1 MSIVLD
7 GTVGIQRTYD
17 GSITNVIWFLY
28 GLPVTDSEPRN
39 AVFLSESF
47 GPGSPQMLSFEY
59 DGEEYVVYAD
69 WESASERACA
79 AGVRKFYQSYG
90 YALLS
95 GLALTSNMEPGD
107 DPIQWL
113 TPVQY
118 YDDYLTMSKS
128 LASVA

>member
-1 MSIVLD
+1 VSIILD
-7 GTVGIQRTYD
+7 GTVGIQRGSD
-17 GSITNVIWFLY
+17 GSIANVIWFLY
-28 GLPVTDSEPRN
+28 GLPVTDSEPQN

-79 AGVRKFYQSYG
+79 ARVRTFYQSYG

-95 GLALTSNMEPGD
+95 GLELECNMVSGNK
-107 DPIQWL
+107 PIEWL
-113 TPVQY
+113 IPVQY
-118 YDDYLTMSKS
+118 YDDYLTMSES
-128 LASVA
+128 LVSVA